1 MLQRSIAACILLWP
15 HDFFFRRPCLERR
28 RNLMMRVN
36 PPLAFG
42 GLIGYVGKRPNWMG
56 GWTGPRRRVR

>member
-1 MLQRSIAACILLWP
+1 
-15 HDFFFRRPCLERR
+15 
-28 RNLMMRVN
+28 MMRVN

-56 GWTGPRRRVR
+56 GWTGPRRRVG